1 VSETSR
7 HSPAA
12 VPASKPATYSQ
23 SSTVVEVLERVL
35 DKGVVIVGDIGISLC
50 DIELLKIKLRL
61 LICSVD
67 KAKELGIDWWER
79 EPAFSSR
86 AQPEAVPSPQSPSGT
101 LER

>member
-12 VPASKPATYSQ
+12 VPAGKPATYSQ
-23 SSTVVEVLERVL
+23 SSTVVEVLERIL

-86 AQPEAVPSPQSPSGT
+86 AQETPSPTAS
-101 LER
+101 